1 MLSDIVM
8 HLAYTVYRRVLS
20 GICSSRNW

>member
-8 HLAYTVYRRVLS
+8 HLAYTVTGAFSRV
-20 GICSSRNW
+20 